1 MKTIVLAL
9 LAMGITMTGFA
20 QTDTTKVPTDTTA
33 KQTGTA
39 DTIKVGGMIIVRT
52 PGEDGDNKLKNIQIS
67 NNKKNKN
74 ANVKTNWWIIDLGFA
89 NSAPARS
96 AACGRR

>member
-20 QTDTTKVPTDTTA
+20 QTDTTGLPKDTTA

-39 DTIKVGGMIIVRT
+39 DTIKVGGMIIQT
-52 PGEDGDNKLKNIQIS
+52 MPLLKHRLLLPAS
-67 NNKKNKN
+67 MK
-74 ANVKTNWWIIDLGFA
+74 IIWT
-89 NSAPARS
+89 
-96 AACGRR
+96 